1 MAITSWFRSW
11 HGAPTD
17 NKWLVIARKANV
29 APGIVSAVAW
39 ALLDYASQAED
50 RGSVKGF
57 DVETYA
63 VFSGF
68 DEGDI
73 ASVIAAMHDK
83 NVIDQNERFTNW
95 GKRQPKREDDSTER
109 VKAHRQRS
117 SADVTQCNAA
127 KRNVTQCNAAEH
139 DVTHGNAR
147 EEKRREEKK
156 ERRIDTPLPPNGG
169 GGGGGG
175 GDDVPASDGD
185 TVSAE
190 DYALVCSTYEDNI
203 GFISPMIADQIKADL
218 QEYPAGWIVEAIE
231 IAIANNVRKLA
242 YVEGVLERWKREGKS
257 DKRTGNGYNGN
268 GYKRAADPDPFKGK
282 RELT

>member
-83 NVIDQNERFTNW
+83 NVIDQNERLTEW
-95 GKRQPKREDDSTER
+95 MKWQLAETLRPSTKVWAELRAYVFER
-109 VKAHRQRS
+109 DNYTCQYCGRRGVKLECDHVIPVSR
-117 SADVTQCNAA
+117 
-127 KRNVTQCNAAEH
+127 
-139 DVTHGNAR
+139 
-147 EEKRREEKK
+147 
-156 ERRIDTPLPPNGG
+156 GG
-169 GGGGGG
+169 GN
-175 GDDVPASDGD
+175 DLSNLATACRDCNRSKQAK
-185 TVSAE
+185 TVE
-190 DYALVCSTYEDNI
+190 E
-203 GFISPMIADQIKADL
+203 
-218 QEYPAGWIVEAIE
+218 W
-231 IAIANNVRKLA
+231 
-242 YVEGVLERWKREGKS
+242 
-257 DKRTGNGYNGN
+257 
-268 GYKRAADPDPFKGK
+268 
-282 RELT
+282 LT

>member
-17 NKWLVIARKANV
+17 SKWLVIARKANV

-95 GKRQPKREDDSTER
+95 DKRQPKREDDSTPR
-109 VKAHRQRS
+109 VRALRGKCNAEKR
-117 SADVTQCNAA
+117 DVTQCNAE
-127 KRNVTQCNAAEH
+127 KRNVTNCNARGEGEGEG
-139 DVTHGNAR
+139 DVDESESIGDK
-147 EEKRREEKK
+147 EESRGE
-156 ERRIDTPLPPNGG
+156 TPLPPKGG
-169 GGGGGG
+169 GGA
-175 GDDVPASDGD
+175 PAAA
-185 TVSAE
+185 VSA
-190 DYALVCSTYEDNI
+190 DYALACSVFQDNI
-203 GFISPMIADQIKADL
+203 GLVSPMIAEKIRADL
-218 QEYPAGWIVEAIE
+218 EEYPVSWFVEAVE
-231 IAIANNVRKLA
+231 EAVAYNARNLA
-242 YVEGVLERWKREGKS
+242 YVESILKRWQRDGKGSKR
-257 DKRTGNGYNGN
+257 NGN
-268 GYKRAADPDPFKGK
+268 GYGNGYARDERERDPYKGA
-282 RELT
+282 RELK